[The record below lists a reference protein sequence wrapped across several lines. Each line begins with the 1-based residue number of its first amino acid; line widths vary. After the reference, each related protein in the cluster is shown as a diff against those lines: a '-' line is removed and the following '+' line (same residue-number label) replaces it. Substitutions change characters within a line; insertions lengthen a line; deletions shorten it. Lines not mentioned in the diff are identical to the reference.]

1 VKALSLPERRRV
13 SGMLR
18 SAAGKVMSV
27 GRARTLAFWLL
38 AVLVALSIGLLLEV
52 KPAHAKSFTVTST
65 SDAADFA
72 LDGSCDVDPR
82 FTATVCTLRAAIEEA
97 NNRIANPGADT
108 INFNIPTTD
117 PKCNA
122 TTHVCTI
129 SPSQALPTITQAVT
143 IDGYTQ
149 RSCSTNPA
157 PCSRANTSAVG
168 TNAVLL
174 VQINGANAGGFTRG
188 LEIEAFNS
196 VVKGLVLNRFSSTAI
211 AITRPNESDRTGNR
225 IEGNFIGTN
234 VRGTADLGNGRGA
247 FVNFASDNTV
257 GGTSRAAR
265 NLISGNSADGI
276 VVQASG
282 TKVLGNL
289 IGTDHTGTNPLGN
302 DGDGLRLY
310 WPNQTIGGD
319 TGASANVIAFNGGD
333 GVAVVNSIAT
343 GNAILRNSIFSN
355 GGLGIDLGDDGRTT
369 NDPGDA
375 DGGTGGLG
383 GNNFQNFPVLSS
395 AQSVGGT
402 TTIQGRLNSTPST
415 QFVVRFFS
423 NPSNDNEGRRY
434 LGQTSVTTNASG
446 NTGTFTF
453 TPTRAVLVG
462 QKITATATDPGNNTS
477 EFSAPRSVT

>member
-1 VKALSLPERRRV
+1 MARHQATPWVR
-13 SGMLR
+13 G
-18 SAAGKVMSV
+18 
-27 GRARTLAFWLL
+27 ARTLAFCVFAVVAVSTIGVLL
-38 AVLVALSIGLLLEV
+38 GAD
-52 KPAHAKSFTVTST
+52 PAHASTFTVTST

-82 FTATVCTLRAAIEEA
+82 FTVAVCTLRAAIEEA
-97 NNRIANPGADT
+97 NNRIANPGVDT

-129 SPSQALPTITQAVT
+129 SPSQALPTITQAVK

-149 RSCSTNPA
+149 RSCSSNPT
-157 PCSRANTSAVG
+157 PCSRPNTSTVG

-174 VQINGANAGGFTRG
+174 VQINGANAIFSQG
-188 LEIEAFNS
+188 LKIEAFNS
-196 VVKGLVLNRFSSTAI
+196 VVKGLVINRFGGAGI
-211 AITRPNESDRTGNR
+211 FITRPNEFDVTGNR

-234 VRGTADLGNGRGA
+234 VRGTADLGNGSGA
-247 FVNFASDNTV
+247 FVDFASDTTV

-265 NLISGNSADGI
+265 NLISGNGADGI
-276 VVQASG
+276 VVNASG

-302 DGDGLRLY
+302 DGDGVAFYSGNNTL
-310 WPNQTIGGD
+310 GAD
-319 TGASANVIAFNGGD
+319 TGAGANVIAFSGEN
-333 GVAVVNSIAT
+333 GVAMLNSFST
-343 GNAILRNSIFSN
+343 GNAIPRNSIFSN
-355 GGLGIDLGDDGRTT
+355 GGLGIDLGDDGRTP

-375 DGGTGGLG
+375 DTGTGGLG
-383 GNNFQNFPVLSS
+383 GNNFQNFPVLTS
-395 AQSVGGT
+395 AQSVGDT
-402 TTIQGRLNSTPST
+402 STVRGRLNSTPST
-415 QFVVRFFS
+415 GFVVRFFA

-434 LGQTSVTTNASG
+434 LGQMSVTTDASG

-453 TPTRAVLVG
+453 APTRAVLVG
-462 QKITATATDPGNNTS
+462 QNITATATDPGSNTS